1 MNELNGKTALITG
14 ANRGIGLALAR
25 RFLAG
30 GATCILVIRDAAKR
44 DELAAAVGNPE
55 RVRIEVADIADAA
68 SIFALCERVGAR
80 FDRIDVLLNNAAIFM
95 AEDRTMRAD
104 SLAPEVLRR
113 TLDVNVIGTVMMCTS
128 FAPLVPAG
136 GRIINVSSTMGQLS
150 DGLEPYATA
159 YSLSKTA
166 LNAYTSSLAA
176 ALHAKKILVD
186 SFHPGWV
193 KTEMG
198 GPGARIEPSAA
209 TETAYFLATREGGGT
224 TGRFWFE
231 SKPIA
236 W

>member
-1 MNELNGKTALITG
+1 MRDLNEKTVLITG

-25 RFLAG
+25 RFLSH
-30 GATCILVIRDAAKR
+30 GAACILVIRDAAKR
-44 DELAAAVGNPE
+44 GDLAAAVGNAE
-55 RVRIEVADIADAA
+55 RVAIEVADIADAA
-68 SIFALCERVGAR
+68 SVSALRERVRAR

-95 AEDRTMRAD
+95 LEDRTMRAD
-104 SLAPEVLRR
+104 SLEPAVLRH
-113 TLDVNVIGTVMMCTS
+113 TLDVNLIGTVMMCTT

-159 YSLSKTA
+159 YSVSKTA

-176 ALHAKKILVD
+176 ALHAKNILVD
-186 SFHPGWV
+186 SLHPGWV

-198 GPGARIEPSAA
+198 GPGAQIEPDAA
-209 TETAYFLATREGGGT
+209 TETAYFLATREASGT